1 MKKLLY
7 ILLPILLL
15 LSCEEILLE
24 DDISDETV
32 LLIAPADNAQ
42 FFSTSITFTWGA
54 IENGTEYRIQI
65 AKPDFNNPLQIIADS
80 VVDTTSF
87 TTQLGIGNYQW
98 RVQGVN
104 SGYETAFSTRSLTVV
119 SNEDFQSNTV
129 ALTSPANNI
138 ITNTATQNLV
148 WQSILGATQYNLQ
161 ILDSNNNLVDEQD
174 VTGTSVSYTFS
185 DGSYQWR
192 IRATNGEQNTLYSS
206 RNILIDT
213 TVPNTPILNTPANS
227 GNTSDN
233 DITFSWSRTAIAGSA
248 ETDVIYIY
256 NNSSLTDPAV
266 YEGEETSPY
275 TTSTLSN
282 GTYYWYVKAFDEAG
296 NESQQSSVF
305 SFTIN

>member
-148 WQSILGATQYNLQ
+148 WQSVLGATQYNLQ

-174 VTGTSVSYTFS
+174 VTATSVSYTFS

-192 IRATNGEQNTLYSS
+192 VRATNGEQNTLYSS